1 MRQPIYKSFSHNI
14 YIVSVSRL
22 CRNLRQTVQTT
33 QNKQDKLFEIAWDI
47 IGAISLF
54 IFFAG
59 LRDKLIF
66 LLLGPYSINLE

>member
-1 MRQPIYKSFSHNI
+1 
-14 YIVSVSRL
+14 
-22 CRNLRQTVQTT
+22 
-33 QNKQDKLFEIAWDI
+33 KQDKLFEIAWDI

-66 LLLGPYSINLE
+66 LLLGPYSINLEQA

>member
-1 MRQPIYKSFSHNI
+1 MHIYFSHNI
-14 YIVSVSRL
+14 YIVSVARL
-22 CRNLRQTVQTT
+22 CRNLSQTVQTT

-66 LLLGPYSINLE
+66 LLLGPYSINLEQA